1 MLGALV
7 GFVVGQFRSRAS
19 LVAENELLRQQLAAA
34 KSRLQRKRVMFTGS
48 QRLTIALL
56 TRWTAS
62 WRATVTL
69 VQPATVL
76 RWHREGFRLLWRR
89 RSRTRGRKP
98 TSYATLIR
106 AMAER
111 NPRWGAERL
120 RGELLKLGIR
130 VSKRTVQRYMK
141 KRVPGDGQRWIT
153 FLRNHVTWACDFV
166 QTFDVLFRPIFVLFF
181 LDLTRRRI
189 MHAAVTRAPSDDWC
203 AQQAR
208 NTTLDIQPEV
218 LVVDRDAKLG
228 ARFARLFEAVGTKV
242 VRTAVRTPNM
252 NAFAEH
258 FVGTLRRELLDH
270 VLVLG
275 EGHLL
280 RSSRTTFASTT
291 KLGHIRACG
300 RNSLCLDRPRQTVVS
315 WHSQSSMACITTTEG
330 RRDAARDVRMEK
342 AASTAVREAD
352 GRRRDGATCCACP
365 ARHSARPF
373 AQSSESSK
381 TSLLCA
387 LKLSV
392 KRRI

>member
-1 MLGALV
+1 MGR
-7 GFVVGQFRSRAS
+7 FRSRAS
-19 LVAENELLRQQLAAA
+19 LVAENELLRLQLAAA
-34 KSRLQRKRVMFTGS
+34 KSRLQRKRVRFTGS

-56 TRWTAS
+56 TSWTAS

-76 RWHREGFRLLWRR
+76 RWHREGFRLLCRW
-89 RSRTRGRKP
+89 
-98 TSYATLIR
+98 SYATLIR
-106 AMAER
+106 EMTAR

-141 KRVPGDGQRWIT
+141 KPIPGDGQRWST

-181 LDLTRRRI
+181 LDLKRRRI
-189 MHAAVTRAPSDDWC
+189 MHGAVTRAPSDYWC

-208 NTTLDIQPEV
+208 NTTLDVQPEV

-242 VRTAVRTPNM
+242 VRTALRTPNM
-252 NAFAEH
+252 NSFAERL
-258 FVGTLRRELLDH
+258 VGTLRRELLDH

-280 RSSRTTFASTT
+280 RLVAEYTRFY
-291 KLGHIRACG
+291 
-300 RNSLCLDRPRQTVVS
+300 N
-315 WHSQSSMACITTTEG
+315 E
-330 RRDAARDVRMEK
+330 
-342 AASTAVREAD
+342 
-352 GRRRDGATCCACP
+352 
-365 ARHSARPF
+365 ARPHQGLRQ
-373 AQSSESSK
+373 AQPVPRMPEAVGRVV
-381 TSLLCA
+381 A
-387 LKLSV
+387 LPVLNGLHHDY
-392 KRRI
+392 RRAA

>member
-34 KSRLQRKRVMFTGS
+34 KSRLQRKRVMFRGS

-56 TRWTAS
+56 TRWTVS

-76 RWHREGFRLLWRR
+76 RWHREGFRLLWRW
-89 RSRTRGRKP
+89 RSRARGRRP
-98 TSYATLIR
+98 TRYATLIR
-106 AMAER
+106 EMAAR

-141 KRVPGDGQRWIT
+141 KRVPCGDGQRWSI

-181 LDLTRRRI
+181 LDLKRRRI
-189 MHAAVTRAPSDDWC
+189 VHAAVTRAPSDDWC

-208 NTTLDIQPEV
+208 NATLDIRPEV

-228 ARFARLFEAVGTKV
+228 ARFACLFEAVGTKV

-252 NAFAEH
+252 NAFAER

-280 RSSRTTFASTT
+280 RLVAEYARFYNEARPHQGLGQEQPLPRMPEANGRVVALPVLNGLHHDYRRAADTRGAVWIEKVASTG
-291 KLGHIRACG
+291 LQLVILLS
-300 RNSLCLDRPRQTVVS
+300 NSNVLAWL
-315 WHSQSSMACITTTEG
+315 
-330 RRDAARDVRMEK
+330 
-342 AASTAVREAD
+342 
-352 GRRRDGATCCACP
+352 
-365 ARHSARPF
+365 SA
-373 AQSSESSK
+373 
-381 TSLLCA
+381 
-387 LKLSV
+387 
-392 KRRI
+392 

>member
-1 MLGALV
+1 MIDDDPFCLV
-7 GFVVGQFRSRAS
+7 FERLIDIVQPMTRSDVNGHWLPSSAATGICRAGIRMRPFVVRAVGSLARPDNGETQGQFRSRAS
-19 LVAENELLRQQLAAA
+19 LLAENELLRQQLAAA
-34 KSRLQRKRVMFTGS
+34 KSRLQRKRVRFTGL

-76 RWHREGFRLLWRR
+76 RWHREGFRLLWRW
-89 RSRTRGRKP
+89 RSRTHGRRP
-98 TSYATLIR
+98 TRYATLIR
-106 AMAER
+106 EMTAR

-130 VSKRTVQRYMK
+130 VAKRTVQRYMK
-141 KRVPGDGQRWIT
+141 KRVPGDGQRWST

-181 LDLTRRRI
+181 LDLKRRRI
-189 MHAAVTRAPSDDWC
+189 IHAAVTRAPSDDWA

-252 NAFAEH
+252 NAFAER

-280 RSSRTTFASTT
+280 RLIAKYTRFF
-291 KLGHIRACG
+291 
-300 RNSLCLDRPRQTVVS
+300 N
-315 WHSQSSMACITTTEG
+315 E
-330 RRDAARDVRMEK
+330 
-342 AASTAVREAD
+342 
-352 GRRRDGATCCACP
+352 
-365 ARHSARPF
+365 ARPHQGLRQEQPVPRTPE
-373 AQSSESSK
+373 ANGRVVAHPV
-381 TSLLCA
+381 LNGLHHDY
-387 LKLSV
+387 
-392 KRRI
+392 RRAA